1 METTPTPPNF
11 LKLTRL
17 PDNSF
22 ESLGKVVV
30 SAEYQLQRIESH
42 MRICLVP
49 ESYLDWYRRFYTK
62 EEISPKFKRAILLT
76 GAPGTGKTTLAK
88 VCSNDF
94 AKTCATPACFAELGL
109 VRSKFV
115 GESSKNTK
123 IAFDYIRGLAESFK
137 VILFI
142 DEFDSVGISRETEQM
157 NEDISAM
164 VNMLNQ
170 QMSSLDNSN
179 IFIIACTN
187 IEGRIDYATKRRF
200 DFVFNFRRPLL
211 KQRIAILEK
220 LLGPYDIS
228 KDTVYKIAAKTQ
240 NYTPDDLTRA
250 VNLAIEFAYLQN
262 KPLYYWNLIHAID
275 EIKCTE
281 DYS

>member
-1 METTPTPPNF
+1 METRPTPPNF
-11 LKLTRL
+11 LNLTLL
-17 PDNSF
+17 PDSSF
-22 ESLGKVVV
+22 ESIGKGVV
-30 SAEYQLQRIESH
+30 SAEYQRQRIESH
-42 MRICLVP
+42 MRLCLVS
-49 ESYLDWYRRFYTK
+49 ESYSSWYRQFYTK
-62 EEISPKFKRAILLT
+62 EEVAPRFKRAILLT
-76 GAPGTGKTTLAK
+76 GAPGTGKTTLSK

-94 AKTCATPACFAELGL
+94 AKTCTTPTCFAELGL
-109 VRSKFV
+109 VRGKFV
-115 GESSKNTK
+115 GESSKNIK
-123 IAFDYIRGLAESFK
+123 LAFDYLGNLSKSFK
-137 VILFI
+137 VIVFI
-142 DEFDSVGISRETEQM
+142 DEFDSIGISRETEQM
-157 NEDISAM
+157 NEDVSAM

-170 QMSSLDNSN
+170 QMSALDSPNV
-179 IFIIACTN
+179 FIIACTN

-211 KQRIAILEK
+211 KQRMAILEK

-228 KDTVYKIAAKTQ
+228 KDTIYKIAAKTQ

-262 KPLYYWNLIHAID
+262 KPLYYWNLTRAIE